1 MPDFLNEAQ
10 SLFEYTQALRRDL
23 HMHPELGFHEVRT
36 AGIVAKELNALDMEV
51 TTGVAKT
58 GVVGLLGG
66 GKLARPPSRADA
78 LAGRTAGSAGLA
90 EGPVVLVRF
99 DMDALP
105 VTEQTGA
112 AYASTNPGKMHACGH
127 DGHTAIGLTV
137 AKMLHAH
144 RTQLAGTV
152 KFVFQPAEE
161 GTCGEEI
168 GGNEMMIRAGVLE
181 NPAPDLALSLHLWNE
196 KPLGWVHM
204 AAGPVM
210 AGAEEFKITVTGKGG
225 HAAIPHQTVDPVLAA
240 SQIVTALQS
249 ITSRNVAPLQAAV
262 VSVTM
267 IHGGETFNVIPPE
280 VKMEGTIRT
289 FELSVR
295 ESVLRRFAE
304 IVYGVAEAMGCAA
317 EIKVKRVTPAMIND
331 ERIAQRVQASVR
343 STLPEAVLDTSGH
356 LTMGAEDMAFMLEK
370 VPGCYFFVGSANA
383 EQGLNY
389 GHHHPKFDFDEA
401 ALPRAAALMA
411 SAVMEFLK

>member
-1 MPDFLNEAQ
+1 MPNFLTEAEE
-10 SLFEYTQALRRDL
+10 LFEYTQALRRDF

-58 GVVGLLGG
+58 GVVGLLEGA
-66 GKLARPPSRADA
+66 KP
-78 LAGRTAGSAGLA
+78 
-90 EGPVVLVRF
+90 GPVVLVRF

-105 VTEQTGA
+105 VTEETGA
-112 AYASTNPGKMHACGH
+112 SYASTTPGTMHACGH

-137 AKMLHAH
+137 AKMLHTH
-144 RTQLAGTV
+144 RDQLAGSV

-168 GGNEMMIRAGVLE
+168 GGNEMMIREGVLE
-181 NPAPDLALSLHLWNE
+181 NPKPDLALSLHLWNE
-196 KPLGWVHM
+196 KPLGWVGV
-204 AAGPVM
+204 AGGPVM

-267 IHGGETFNVIPPE
+267 LHAGEAFNVIPPE
-280 VKMEGTIRT
+280 AKMEGTIRT

-295 ESVLRRFAE
+295 ETVLRRFEE
-304 IVYGVAEAMGCAA
+304 IVHGVAEAMGCTA
-317 EIKVKRVTPAMIND
+317 EVNVKRLTPAMINA
-331 ERIAQRVQASVR
+331 EEMALRVQ
-343 STLPEAVLDTSGH
+343 E
-356 LTMGAEDMAFMLEK
+356 
-370 VPGCYFFVGSANA
+370 SA
-383 EQGLNY
+383 
-389 GHHHPKFDFDEA
+389 
-401 ALPRAAALMA
+401 RAIPCRKPTWTRPAT
-411 SAVMEFLK
+411 

>member
-36 AGIVAKELNALDMEV
+36 AGIVAKELQALEMEV

-58 GVVGLLGG
+58 GVVGMLEGA
-66 GKLARPPSRADA
+66 KP
-78 LAGRTAGSAGLA
+78 
-90 EGPVVLVRF
+90 GPVILIRF

-105 VTEQTGA
+105 VTEETGA
-112 AYASTNPGKMHACGH
+112 PYVSTDPGKMHACGH

-137 AKMLHAH
+137 AKILHAY
-144 RTQLAGTV
+144 RDQLAGSV

-168 GGNEMMIRAGVLE
+168 GGNEMMIREGVLDH
-181 NPAPDLALSLHLWNE
+181 PKPDLALALHLWNE
-196 KPLGWVHM
+196 KPYGWVHV
-204 AAGPVM
+204 AQGPVM
-210 AGAEEFKITVTGKGG
+210 AGAEEFKITVTGVGG
-225 HAAIPHQTVDPVLAA
+225 HGAIPQNTIDPVLAA

-249 ITSRNVAPLQAAV
+249 ITSRNVAPLQSAV

-267 IHGGETFNVIPPE
+267 IHAGDAFNVIPP
-280 VKMEGTIRT
+280 VAKMEGTIRT

-295 ESVLRRFAE
+295 ETVLRRFEE
-304 IVYGVAEAMGCAA
+304 IVQGVATAMGCTA
-317 EIKVKRVTPAMIND
+317 EVTVKRLTPALINA
-331 ERIAQRVQASVR
+331 EEIAQHVQESAR
-343 STLPEAVLDTSGH
+343 HILPDADLDTSGH

-370 VPGCYFFVGSANA
+370 VPGCYFFVGSANRA
-383 EQGLNY
+383 RGLDY

-411 SAVMEFLK
+411 GAAADFLE

>member
-1 MPDFLNEAQ
+1 MPNFLNEAQ
-10 SLFEYTQALRRDL
+10 DLFEYTQTLRRDF

-36 AGIVAKELNALDMEV
+36 AEIVAKELNALDMEV

-58 GVVGLLGG
+58 GVVAMLEGA
-66 GKLARPPSRADA
+66 KPARP
-78 LAGRTAGSAGLA
+78 GSAGRA
-90 EGPVVLVRF
+90 GGPVVLIRF

-112 AYASTNPGKMHACGH
+112 AYASTNPGTMHACGH

-137 AKMLHAH
+137 AKLLHAY
-144 RTQLAGTV
+144 RDQLAGSV

-168 GGNEMMIRAGVLE
+168 GGNEMMIREGVLE
-181 NPAPDLALSLHLWNE
+181 NPKPDLALSLHLWNE
-196 KPLGWVHM
+196 KPLGWLGV
-204 AAGPVM
+204 AGGAVM
-210 AGAEEFKITVTGKGG
+210 AGAEIFNITVAGKGG
-225 HAAIPHQTVDPVLAA
+225 HGAMPHQTADPLLAA

-267 IHGGETFNVIPPE
+267 IHAGEAFNVIPPE
-280 VKMEGTIRT
+280 AKMEGTIRT

-295 ESVLRRFAE
+295 ETVLRRFDE
-304 IVYGVAEAMGCAA
+304 IVHSTAKAMGCTA
-317 EIKVKRVTPAMIND
+317 KVNVKRLTPALINAD
-331 ERIAQRVQASVR
+331 EIAARVQESAR
-343 STLPEAVLDTSGH
+343 AILPDSDLDMRGH

-370 VPGCYFFVGSANA
+370 VPGCFFFVGSAND
-383 EQGLNY
+383 EKNLNY

-401 ALPRAAALMA
+401 VLPHAAALMA
-411 SAVMEFLK
+411 AAAADILK

>member
-1 MPDFLNEAQ
+1 MPNFLTEAQ
-10 SLFEYTQALRRDL
+10 ELFEYTQSLRRDF

-58 GVVGLLGG
+58 GVVGMLEG
-66 GKLARPPSRADA
+66 GKP
-78 LAGRTAGSAGLA
+78 
-90 EGPVVLVRF
+90 GPVVLIRF

-112 AYASTNPGKMHACGH
+112 SYASITPDKMHACGH

-137 AKMLHAH
+137 AKMLQAH
-144 RTQLAGTV
+144 RDQLAGSV
-152 KFVFQPAEE
+152 KFIFQPAEE

-168 GGNEMMIRAGVLE
+168 GGNEMMIREGVLE
-181 NPAPDLALSLHLWNE
+181 NPKPDLALSLHLWND
-196 KPLGWVHM
+196 KPLGWLGI
-204 AAGPVM
+204 AGGPVM
-210 AGAEEFKITVTGKGG
+210 AGAEIFNITVTGVGG
-225 HAAIPHQTVDPVLAA
+225 HGAMPQQTADPVLAA

-249 ITSRNVAPLQAAV
+249 ITSRNVGPLQTAV

-267 IHGGETFNVIPPE
+267 IHAGETFNVIPPE
-280 VKMEGTIRT
+280 ARMEGTIRT
-289 FELSVR
+289 FELDVR
-295 ESVLRRFAE
+295 ETVLKRFDE
-304 IVYGVAEAMGCAA
+304 IVHGVAEAMGCTA
-317 EIKVKRVTPAMIND
+317 EVSVKRLTPALINAD
-331 ERIAQRVQASVR
+331 EIAARVQESAR
-343 STLPEAVLDTSGH
+343 QMLPDANLDTTGY

-370 VPGCYFFVGSANA
+370 VPGCYFFVGSAN
-383 EQGLNY
+383 EKKNLNY

-411 SAVMEFLK
+411 EAVAGFLK

>member
-1 MPDFLNEAQ
+1 MPNFIKESQD
-10 SLFEYTQALRRDL
+10 LFEYTQSLRRDF

-58 GVVGLLGG
+58 GVVGLLEGA
-66 GKLARPPSRADA
+66 KP
-78 LAGRTAGSAGLA
+78 
-90 EGPVVLVRF
+90 GPVVLVRF

-105 VTEQTGA
+105 VTEETGVS
-112 AYASTNPGKMHACGH
+112 YTSTDPGKMHACGH

-144 RTQLAGTV
+144 RDQLAGTV
-152 KFVFQPAEE
+152 KFMFQPAEE

-168 GGNEMMIRAGVLE
+168 GGNEMMIREGVLE
-181 NPAPDLALSLHLWNE
+181 NPKPDLALSLHLWNE
-196 KPLGWVHM
+196 KPLGWLGV
-204 AAGPVM
+204 AGGPVM
-210 AGAEEFKITVTGKGG
+210 AGAEEFKITITGKGG
-225 HAAIPHQTVDPVLAA
+225 HGAIPHLTVDPVLAA

-249 ITSRNVAPLQAAV
+249 IPSRNVAPLEAAV

-267 IHGGETFNVIPPE
+267 IHAGETFNVIPPE
-280 VKMEGTIRT
+280 AKMEGTIRT

-295 ESVLRRFAE
+295 ETVLRRFEE
-304 IVYGVAEAMGCAA
+304 IVQGVAEAMGCTAHV
-317 EIKVKRVTPAMIND
+317 EVKRLTPALINTD
-331 ERIAQRVQASVR
+331 EIAQRVQESAR
-343 STLPEAVLDTSGH
+343 RTLPDADLDTSGH

-370 VPGCYFFVGSANA
+370 MPGCYFFVGSAND
-383 EQGLNY
+383 EKNLNY
-389 GHHHPKFDFDEA
+389 GHHHPKFDFDEE

-411 SAVMEFLK
+411 SAVADFLK

>member
-1 MPDFLNEAQ
+1 MPNYLTEAQ
-10 SLFEYTQALRRDL
+10 ELFEYTQSLRRDF

-58 GVVGLLGG
+58 GVVAMLEGA
-66 GKLARPPSRADA
+66 KP
-78 LAGRTAGSAGLA
+78 
-90 EGPVVLVRF
+90 GPVVLIRF

-105 VTEQTGA
+105 VSEQTGA
-112 AYASTNPGKMHACGH
+112 GYASTNAGTMHACGH

-137 AKMLHAH
+137 AKILHAH
-144 RTQLAGTV
+144 RDQLAGSV

-168 GGNEMMIRAGVLE
+168 GGNQMMIREGVLE
-181 NPAPDLALSLHLWNE
+181 NPKPDLALSLHLWND
-196 KPLGWVHM
+196 KPLGWLGV
-204 AAGPVM
+204 AGGPVM
-210 AGAEEFKITVTGKGG
+210 AGAEHFKITVTGKGG
-225 HAAIPHQTVDPVLAA
+225 HAAMPQQTVDPLLAA

-249 ITSRNVAPLQAAV
+249 IVSRNVGPLETAV

-267 IHGGETFNVIPPE
+267 LHAGDAFNVIPQE
-280 VKMEGTIRT
+280 AKLEGTIRT
-289 FELSVR
+289 FELDVR
-295 ESVLRRFAE
+295 ETVLRRFDE
-304 IVYGVAEAMGCAA
+304 IVHGVSKAMGCTV
-317 EIKVKRVTPAMIND
+317 EIEMKRLTPALINAD
-331 ERIAQRVQASVR
+331 EFAQRVQE
-343 STLPEAVLDTSGH
+343 STRAILPDAELDTSGY

-370 VPGCYFFVGSANA
+370 VPGCYFFVGSANDKKN
-383 EQGLNY
+383 LNY

-411 SAVMEFLK
+411 SAVADFLK

>member
-1 MPDFLNEAQ
+1 MSNFFNEAQ
-10 SLFEYTQALRRDL
+10 ELFEYTQSLRRDF

-36 AGIVAKELNALDMEV
+36 AGIVAKELQLLDMEV

-58 GVVGLLGG
+58 GVVGMLEG
-66 GKLARPPSRADA
+66 GKP
-78 LAGRTAGSAGLA
+78 
-90 EGPVVLVRF
+90 GPVILVRF

-112 AYASTNPGKMHACGH
+112 SYASTNSGVMHACGH

-144 RTQLAGTV
+144 RDQLAGSV

-168 GGNEMMIRAGVLE
+168 GGNEMMIREGVLE
-181 NPAPDLALSLHLWNE
+181 NPKPDLALSLHLWNE
-196 KPLGWVHM
+196 QPLGWIGV
-204 AAGPVM
+204 AGGPVM

-225 HAAIPHQTVDPVLAA
+225 HGAIPHQTVDPVLAA
-240 SQIVTALQS
+240 SQIVSALQS

-267 IHGGETFNVIPPE
+267 IHAGEAFNVIPPE
-280 VKMEGTIRT
+280 AKMEGTIRT
-289 FELSVR
+289 FELDVR
-295 ESVLRRFAE
+295 ETVLQRFEE
-304 IVYGVAEAMGCAA
+304 IVQGVASAMGCTT
-317 EIKVKRVTPAMIND
+317 EVNVKRLTPALINAD
-331 ERIAQRVQASVR
+331 EIAQRVQASARRV
-343 STLPEAVLDTSGH
+343 LPDAALDTTSH

-370 VPGCYFFVGSANA
+370 VPGCYFFVGSAND
-383 EQGLNY
+383 EKNLNY

-411 SAVMEFLK
+411 STIADFLK

>member
-1 MPDFLNEAQ
+1 MPNFLTEAQ
-10 SLFEYTQALRRDL
+10 ELFEYTQSLRRDL

-36 AGIVAKELNALDMEV
+36 AGIVAKELQSLDMEV

-58 GVVGLLGG
+58 GVVGLLE
-66 GKLARPPSRADA
+66 
-78 LAGRTAGSAGLA
+78 GSKP
-90 EGPVVLVRF
+90 GPVVLVRF

-112 AYASTNPGKMHACGH
+112 TYASTNPGTMHACGH

-137 AKMLHAH
+137 AKMLHTH
-144 RTQLAGTV
+144 RDQLAGTV

-168 GGNEMMIRAGVLE
+168 GGNEMMIREGVLG
-181 NPAPDLALSLHLWNE
+181 NPTPDLALSLHLWNE
-196 KPLGWVHM
+196 KPLGWVHV

-210 AGAEEFKITVTGKGG
+210 AGAEEFKITVTGAGG

-249 ITSRNVAPLQAAV
+249 ITSRNVAPLGAAV

-267 IHGGETFNVIPPE
+267 IHAGDAFNVIPPE
-280 VKMEGTIRT
+280 ARMEGTIRT
-289 FELSVR
+289 FELAVR
-295 ESVLRRFAE
+295 ETVLRRFAE

-317 EIKVKRVTPAMIND
+317 EIKVKRLTPALINAD
-331 ERIAQRVQASVR
+331 EIARRVQANAR
-343 STLPEAVLDTSGH
+343 LMLPEADLDTTAH
-356 LTMGAEDMAFMLEK
+356 LTMGAEDMAFMLEQ
-370 VPGCYFFVGSANA
+370 VPGCYFFVGSAND
-383 EQGLNY
+383 EKKLNY
-389 GHHHPKFDFDEA
+389 GHHHPKFDFDEE

-411 SAVMEFLK
+411 GAVAEFLK

>member
-10 SLFEYTQALRRDL
+10 ALFEYTQTLRRDL

-36 AGIVAKELNALDMEV
+36 AGIVAKELQALEMEV

-58 GVVGLLGG
+58 GVVGMLEGA
-66 GKLARPPSRADA
+66 KP
-78 LAGRTAGSAGLA
+78 
-90 EGPVVLVRF
+90 GPVVLIRF

-105 VTEQTGA
+105 VTEETGA
-112 AYASTNPGKMHACGH
+112 PYVSTDPGKMHACGH

-137 AKMLHAH
+137 AKILHAY
-144 RTQLAGTV
+144 RDQLAGSV

-161 GTCGEEI
+161 GTCGEEV
-168 GGNEMMIRAGVLE
+168 GGNEMMIREGVLDH
-181 NPAPDLALSLHLWNE
+181 PKPDFALALHLWNE
-196 KPLGWVHM
+196 KPFGWVHV
-204 AAGPVM
+204 ANGPVM
-210 AGAEEFKITVTGKGG
+210 AGAEEFKITVTGVGG
-225 HAAIPHQTVDPVLAA
+225 HGAIPQNTVDPVLAA

-249 ITSRNVAPLQAAV
+249 ITSRNVAPLQSAV

-267 IHGGETFNVIPPE
+267 IHAGDAFNVISP
-280 VKMEGTIRT
+280 VAKMEGTIRT

-295 ESVLRRFAE
+295 ATVLRRFEE
-304 IVYGVAEAMGCAA
+304 IVQGVATAMGCTA
-317 EIKVKRVTPAMIND
+317 EVTVKRLTPALINA
-331 ERIAQRVQASVR
+331 EEIAQHVQESAR
-343 STLPEAVLDTSGH
+343 HILPDADLDTSGH

-370 VPGCYFFVGSANA
+370 VPGCYFFVGSANRA
-383 EQGLNY
+383 RGLDY

-411 SAVMEFLK
+411 GAVADFLE